1 MTLIYN
7 YSEKMLSQDDLDKLT
22 EWFVKSPNK
31 IKWLFSLL
39 SEQRWDENF
48 PKWVAYVT
56 QKQINDLLSWENNE
70 DED

>member
-1 MTLIYN
+1 
-7 YSEKMLSQDDLDKLT
+7 MLSQDELDKLT
-22 EWFVKSPNK
+22 EWFVGSPNK

-48 PKWVAYVT
+48 PKWVVYIT
-56 QKQINDLLSWENNE
+56 QEQINDLLWWENNE